1 MEASQTQPQAQL
13 RAAKLLP
20 TIQHVAPHATLSY
33 ASQSNQAAEYALHSK
48 DSQVVKQILETL
60 QMERTRLGVVRYDI
74 HGTSIEDIFLQ
85 LMAMEPGV
93 QLQEMEKIQSKTSDA
108 DVDGFDHAPKKLSL
122 TSSRKRSPWQQ
133 CLAIFYK
140 RCLITR
146 RSWLSPLLMVLI
158 AVAGSCIPLF
168 FMNGRQETCQTTFA
182 TADQVSLYIGDSPFS
197 SAFSLALPDGRALVS
212 PPGLTGAL
220 GISAAAVPVTNI
232 PDNNTFIST
241 VKGNFQNLSLGGV
254 SMDFTTGQTLLAWQA
269 SPPGLTGPTMLNL
282 ASNLLYNR
290 ALNASGKA
298 ANLPSII
305 AANYQSFPAAN
316 PGTLFAL
323 KWVAFFGATMV

>member
-1 MEASQTQPQAQL
+1 
-13 RAAKLLP
+13 
-20 TIQHVAPHATLSY
+20 
-33 ASQSNQAAEYALHSK
+33 LHSK

-60 QMERTRLGVVRYDI
+60 QIEKTRLGVVRYDI

-85 LMAMEPGV
+85 LMAVEPGV
-93 QLQEMEKIQSKTSDA
+93 QPQDIDNIESRTSDA
-108 DVDGFDHAPKKLSL
+108 DVDSFDHAPKKLSL

-133 CLAIFYK
+133 CLVIFYK

-168 FMNGRQETCQTTFA
+168 LMNGRQETCQTTFA
-182 TADQVSLYIGDSPFS
+182 TADRISLYIDDSPFS
-197 SAFSLALPDGRALVS
+197 NAFNVAVPGGKALVS

-220 GISAAAVPVTNI
+220 GISAASVPVIDI

-241 VKGNFQNLSLGGV
+241 VKSNFQNLSLGGV

-282 ASNLLYNR
+282 ASNVLYNR
-290 ALNASGKA
+290 ALNASGMA
-298 ANLPSII
+298 ANSPSII

-323 KWVAFFGATMV
+323 KWIAFFGATMVCPFFPSHILYVMLTS